1 MCCAVPGPHRWMF
14 WCLPGLDVKKIANY
28 ILNGK
33 NMKLIER
40 QAVAGL
46 GKTLRDQ
53 GRTIVFT
60 NGCFDILHA
69 GHVTYLQAAADQG
82 DILVLGLNSDASVHR
97 IKGPSRPVISQEH
110 RSQVLSALACVDHV
124 VIFDEPDPGELIRE
138 LRPHVLVKGADW
150 AEADIIGADTVK
162 QNGGRVERMVLEP
175 EISTTI
181 IIDRIVERFS

>member
-1 MCCAVPGPHRWMF
+1 MQFYMKQGKIS
-14 WCLPGLDVKKIANY
+14 LNVKN
-28 ILNGK
+28 L
-33 NMKLIER
+33 KLIKR
-40 QAVAGL
+40 QAVTEL

-53 GRTIVFT
+53 GFTIVFT

-82 DILVLGLNSDASVHR
+82 DILVLGLNSDASVGR
-97 IKGPSRPVISQEH
+97 IKGPSRPVISQDH
-110 RSQVLSALACVDHV
+110 RSRVISALACVDHV

-150 AEADIIGADTVK
+150 AEGNIIGADTVK
-162 QNGGRVERMVLEP
+162 QDGGRVERIVLEP

-181 IIDRIVERFS
+181 IIERIVARFS

>member
-1 MCCAVPGPHRWMF
+1 LKRF
-14 WCLPGLDVKKIANY
+14 
-28 ILNGK
+28 
-33 NMKLIER
+33 KLIER
-40 QAVAGL
+40 KDVTGL

-53 GRTIVFT
+53 ELTIVFT

-82 DILVLGLNSDASVHR
+82 DVLVVGLNSDVSVGR
-97 IKGPSRPVISQEH
+97 IKGPLRPVISQDH
-110 RSQVLSALACVDHV
+110 RSRVLAALGCVDHV
-124 VIFDEPDPGELIRE
+124 VIFDEPDPGALIRE

-162 QNGGRVERMVLEP
+162 QDGGRVERIALEP

-181 IIDRIVERFS
+181 IIERIVERFS